1 MMVTQLG
8 RVIAFSIV
16 GLPLA
21 ACVGPGTTTG
31 AAGGAVA
38 GAVVGGPVGAVVG
51 GVAGGAVGAT
61 VTGEELV
68 RTREVVVAENRPV
81 ARARIRGDLAAGS
94 VLPETVAV
102 YPVPRSARL
111 RERYDY
117 ANVNG
122 RYYLVRPGTRVVVS
136 VLE

>member
-1 MMVTQLG
+1 MIATQLG
-8 RVIAFSIV
+8 RIAALSLLGV
-16 GLPLA
+16 PLV
-21 ACVGPGTTTG
+21 ACGPGTTTG

-68 RTREVVVAENRPV
+68 RTRQVVVAENRPV
-81 ARARIRGDLAAGS
+81 ARYRGELEPGT
-94 VLPETVAV
+94 VLPSTVAV
-102 YPVPRSARL
+102 YPVPRAARL

-122 RYYLVRPGTRVVVS
+122 RYYLVRPGTRIVVS
-136 VLE
+136 TLD